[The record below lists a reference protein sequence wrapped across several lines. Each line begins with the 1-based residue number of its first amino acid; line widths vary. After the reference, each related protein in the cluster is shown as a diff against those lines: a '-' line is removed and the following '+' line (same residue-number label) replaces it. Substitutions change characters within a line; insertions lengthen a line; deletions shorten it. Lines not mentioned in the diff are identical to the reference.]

1 MPDRP
6 DRGGTVD
13 LVSNGMG
20 LVAWVV
26 FGALAGWAANLVVG
40 GRNRRPQGCLLSIL
54 VGIVGAVLGGLIY
67 RLVTGREKTFE
78 FDLSSFGVAVLGAVL
93 LLAVLRALRAY
104 RE

>member
-1 MPDRP
+1 
-6 DRGGTVD
+6 
-13 LVSNGMG
+13 MG
-20 LVAWVV
+20 LLAWIV

-67 RLVTGREKTFE
+67 MLVTGREKTFE

-93 LLAVLRALRAY
+93 LLALLRALRVY
-104 RE
+104 RSDRDDHR